1 MPKLFTVVFPAY
13 NEENRIENVIKN
25 YLQYTDD
32 IIVID
37 KYSSDK
43 TIEIC
48 NKYNAKVI
56 FYPSGI
62 DDTEQILMANKI
74 AKYDWVLYT
83 ICSEL
88 APIELLN
95 EFAKIVGISK
105 QENIKAAVFNRI
117 SYTGGVVTHNL
128 KNYYKNF
135 KNGIFARFI
144 NKNFYDSKNSRIH
157 FEIPVIASEKEIY
170 IVDSKI
176 SMKHFR
182 DDDISSSEQKHSRYA
197 DIEANSMINM
207 GVKGTLFRLFGRTI
221 YNFFK
226 IYRMNFKSGFP
237 GFIVSILHA
246 QYVFQV
252 ELRLLSHKYNFN
264 KNLIIKKNKEIKNN
278 MYRRLFNTQ

>member
-1 MPKLFTVVFPAY
+1 MPNLFSVAFPAY
-13 NEENRIENVIKN
+13 NEEKRIEDVIKN

-32 IIVID
+32 IIIID

-43 TIEIC
+43 TVEIC

-62 DDTEQILMANKI
+62 DETEQTIMVNKI
-74 AKYDWVLYT
+74 AKHDWILYT

-88 APIELLN
+88 APIELLE
-95 EFAKIVGISK
+95 EFTKIVEISK
-105 QENIKAAVFNRI
+105 QQNIKAAVFNRI

-135 KNGIFARFI
+135 KNGIIARFI
-144 NKNFYDSKNSRIH
+144 NKNYYDSKNARIH

-170 IVDSKI
+170 IIDSKI

-182 DDDISSSEQKHSRYA
+182 DDDLSSSEKKHSRYA
-197 DIEANSMINM
+197 DIEAKTMINM
-207 GVKGTLFRLFGRTI
+207 GVNGSFFRLFGRTF

-226 IYRMNFKSGFP
+226 IYIMNFKIGFP
-237 GFIVSILHA
+237 GFVVSISHA
-246 QYVFQV
+246 LYVFQV
-252 ELRLLSHKYNFN
+252 ELRLLCHKHNFIKIHITEKN
-264 KNLIIKKNKEIKNN
+264 KIIKNEMYNKI
-278 MYRRLFNTQ
+278 FNSK